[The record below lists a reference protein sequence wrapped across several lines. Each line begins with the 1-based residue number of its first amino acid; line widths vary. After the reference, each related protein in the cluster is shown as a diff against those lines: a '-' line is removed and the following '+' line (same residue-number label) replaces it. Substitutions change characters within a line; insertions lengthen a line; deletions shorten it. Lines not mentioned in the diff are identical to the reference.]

1 MISDGCRHMPLHAA
15 DHLYLPSAT
24 STHQA
29 TDGPVESAW
38 DSSSVLEVAIRIES
52 IMPPRFVPPAR
63 ARFLRPQAPMMGST
77 QCQRRSQM
85 RLASDPSRCADEL
98 RGSLRPETVADP

>member
-38 DSSSVLEVAIRIES
+38 DSSSVLEVAIRIGS
-52 IMPPRFVPPAR
+52 IMQPRFVPPAR
-63 ARFLRPQAPMMGST
+63 ARFLRPQPPMTGLNAMS
-77 QCQRRSQM
+77 
-85 RLASDPSRCADEL
+85 ASFTNAI
-98 RGSLRPETVADP
+98 GVRPESMR